1 MHICILNFY
10 LFRLFEVEL
19 LTVWPTRF
27 KDWACIFSGVAR
39 SVSCVCLAG
48 KMAVCVCSKS
58 REDGWDDF
66 DQHEDYV

>member
-1 MHICILNFY
+1 M
-10 LFRLFEVEL
+10 
-19 LTVWPTRF
+19 WPTRF